1 MYGAMIG
8 SFVKSCVHMGLYCQY
23 RELSKMRET
32 IYLVRFDSSVADHH
46 KRCKQIRE
54 EVVAAG
60 YKPKK
65 MFVFLLNTAQ
75 FEFLL
80 KEVCALHTVGIL
92 VVCCCL
98 QARHTLCFLFT
109 ILSHIYCIYSLQSSE
124 QFVVVVAIVN
134 I

>member
-8 SFVKSCVHMGLYCQY
+8 SFVHLLKSCVHMGLYCQY
-23 RELSKMRET
+23 MELSEMRET
-32 IYLVRFDSSVADHH
+32 IYLVHFDSVVADHH

-98 QARHTLCFLFT
+98 QARHTLCF
-109 ILSHIYCIYSLQSSE
+109 
-124 QFVVVVAIVN
+124 FVYNLVTYLLYI
-134 I
+134 